1 MQQFQIILT
10 LIESHRQHVTASSH
24 LYSPPLFL
32 FGELLS
38 ITDKSSTTN
47 HSLKIDVSQDD
58 SSITI
63 KKGENKTVL
72 YHLEWTDTV

>member
-1 MQQFQIILT
+1 MIMNTIIM
-10 LIESHRQHVTASSH
+10 RGACM
-24 LYSPPLFL
+24 P
-32 FGELLS
+32 
-38 ITDKSSTTN
+38 TN

-72 YHLEWTDTV
+72 YHLEWSDTV

>member
-1 MQQFQIILT
+1 MT
-10 LIESHRQHVTASSH
+10 LIESHRQHVAASRH

-38 ITDKSSTTN
+38 ITDESTPTAN

-72 YHLEWTDTV
+72 YHLEWSDTV

>member
-1 MQQFQIILT
+1 MT
-10 LIESHRQHVTASSH
+10 LIESHRQHVAASSH

-32 FGELLS
+32 FGELQS
-38 ITDKSSTTN
+38 ITDDSPTAN

-72 YHLEWTDTV
+72 YHLEWSDTV